1 MKKVLVV
8 EDDKFLANAYKAGFE
23 GEGFEVSLAFDG
35 EEALSVAEQQKP
47 DVIILDILIPKL
59 DGFAVLQ
66 RLKANSELQQIPVIV
81 ASNLG
86 QKEDVDKG
94 MELGATDFIIKSESS
109 VTQILGKIKVLLEPQ
124 SQTV

>member
-23 GEGFEVSLAFDG
+23 GEGLEVTIAYDG
-35 EEALSVAEQQKP
+35 EEALEQVEQVRP
-47 DVIILDILIPKL
+47 DVIILDILIPKI

-66 RLKANSELQQIPVIV
+66 RIKANKELEKIPVVI

-86 QKEDVDKG
+86 QKQDIDKG
-94 MELGATDFIIKSESS
+94 LELGAVDYIVKSESS
-109 VTQILGKIKVLLEPQ
+109 VTEILAKIKKIVG
-124 SQTV
+124 